1 MTEMECKCGSKLYGY
16 KDDYNHEIYICF
28 KCGKF
33 EGTSNH
39 DKEFLKEVMDD
50 PAIILL
56 MIQDKEMRPF

>member
-1 MTEMECKCGSKLYGY
+1 MYGY
-16 KDDYNHEIYICF
+16 RDNFLHEIYICF

-33 EGTSNH
+33 EGTSNQ
-39 DKEFLKEVMDD
+39 DPEFLEEVMED